1 MKKTK
6 LTPDPVRDPPKDS
19 GGSYQC
25 PGPHMILPA
34 RAYGDDR
41 FNQYPMTFRAFAIC
55 CSHANSWTGVFFPNQ
70 LYIANVLQCS
80 QQAVSQHM
88 RKLVQYGY
96 IEKLRNADI
105 RRNYGK
111 RGALWRV
118 IYDPTKTLEDCI
130 SGQPAQDRDPEMEAE
145 IAKHTLNV
153 ARTGP
158 KGSKGKRSPAADA
171 LDKLRITVDKDKEYK
186 TQLVQG
192 TASNSHVNGTNNKP
206 DLVLDNKPQLV
217 NNSIKLTNIN
227 TIGEIKEIDCRKLC
241 NAYGEIL
248 QAVYGQPW
256 SYDMR
261 QLNIAGDL
269 LRSGYTVLSFIED
282 AKGVVQWKREK
293 NQQPPYSL
301 QYFLSR
307 KVSQSKAQ
315 SGKDV
320 KDILK
325 HMTNKMRLPK

>member
-1 MKKTK
+1 MRKTK
-6 LTPDPVRDPPKDS
+6 LTPDPVRDPPAKS
-19 GGSYQC
+19 GGSFQC
-25 PGPHMILPA
+25 PGPHMIMPA
-34 RAYGDDR
+34 RAYGDNR

-70 LYIANVLQCS
+70 LYIAKVLECS

-88 RKLVQYGY
+88 RKLIEYGY

-118 IYDPTKTLEDCI
+118 IYDPTKTLDDCI
-130 SGQPAQDRDPEMEAE
+130 SGQPAQDRDPEIEAE

-153 ARTGP
+153 ARTGSRR
-158 KGSKGKRSPAADA
+158 KSIKA
-171 LDKLRITVDKDKEYK
+171 VDKDTQYK
-186 TQLVQG
+186 PDIVQAVPSKG
-192 TASNSHVNGTNNKP
+192 NGIDTDNKP
-206 DLVLDNKPQLV
+206 GVVLDNKVDLV
-217 NNSIKLTNIN
+217 NNSTKLTSIN

-241 NAYGEIL
+241 NNYGQIL
-248 QAVYGQPW
+248 QDIYGKPW
-256 SYDMR
+256 SYDLR
-261 QLNIAGDL
+261 QMAIAKEL
-269 LRSGYTVLSFIED
+269 LQSGYTILSFIED
-282 AKGVVQWKREK
+282 ARGVVTWKRDK

-301 QYFLSR
+301 QYFMSR
-307 KVSQSKAQ
+307 KVSQQQAK

-325 HMTNKMRLPK
+325 HMTSKMRLPK

>member
-105 RRNYGK
+105 RRGYGK

-145 IAKHTLNV
+145 IAKHTMNV
-153 ARTGP
+153 AKTGAR
-158 KGSKGKRSPAADA
+158 KKSIKA
-171 LDKLRITVDKDKEYK
+171 VDKDNEYK

-192 TASNSHVNGTNNKP
+192 TASNSVNGHAVNKP

-227 TIGEIKEIDCRKLC
+227 TIGEIKEVDCRKLC

-261 QLNIAGDL
+261 QMNIAGDL

-307 KVSQSKAQ
+307 KVSQSQAQ

-320 KDILK
+320 KDIIK
-325 HMTNKMRLPK
+325 HMSNKMKLR

>member
-105 RRNYGK
+105 RRGYGK

-153 ARTGP
+153 AKTGP
-158 KGSKGKRSPAADA
+158 RGSKAGKQA
-171 LDKLRITVDKDKEYK
+171 LDKMRNTVDKDKEYK

-192 TASNSHVNGTNNKP
+192 TASNGHGNGTDNKP

-241 NAYGEIL
+241 NGYGEIL
-248 QAVYGQPW
+248 QGKYGKPW

-261 QLNIAGDL
+261 QMQIAKEL
-269 LRSGYTVLSFIED
+269 LQAGYTIETFLAD
-282 AKGVVQWKREK
+282 AAGVIEWKHNK

-301 QYFLSR
+301 QYFMSR
-307 KVSQSKAQ
+307 KLSQEKAKT
-315 SGKDV
+315 GKDV
-320 KDILK
+320 TDIIK
-325 HMTNKMRLPK
+325 QMSNKMRLR

>member
-1 MKKTK
+1 MVALKKTK
-6 LTPDPVRDPPKDS
+6 LTPDPVRDPPNKS

-25 PGPHMILPA
+25 PGPHMIMPA

-70 LYIANVLQCS
+70 LYIAKVLQCS

-88 RKLVQYGY
+88 RKLLEYGY

-118 IYDPTKTLEDCI
+118 IYDPTKSLDDCI
-130 SGQPAQDRDPEMEAE
+130 AGQPAQDRDPEMEAE

-153 ARTGP
+153 AKSGARRKSIKAVDKE
-158 KGSKGKRSPAADA
+158 KGNKVGIVQDVSSKG
-171 LDKLRITVDKDKEYK
+171 
-186 TQLVQG
+186 
-192 TASNSHVNGTNNKP
+192 NGMDTNNKM
-206 DLVLDNKPQLV
+206 DVVLDNKTQLV

-248 QAVYGQPW
+248 QSVYGQPW

-261 QLNIAGDL
+261 QLNLAGDL

-293 NQQPPYSL
+293 SQQPPYSL

-307 KVSQSKAQ
+307 KLSQEKAQ

-320 KDILK
+320 QDIVK
-325 HMTNKMRLPK
+325 HMASKMKLR

>member
-6 LTPDPVRDPPKDS
+6 LTPDPVRDPPVKS

-25 PGPHMILPA
+25 PGPHMIMPA

-88 RKLVQYGY
+88 RKLLEYGY
-96 IEKLRNADI
+96 IEKLRNADV
-105 RRNYGK
+105 RRSYGK

-118 IYDPTKTLEDCI
+118 IYDPTKTLDDCI
-130 SGQPAQDRDPEMEAE
+130 AGQPAQDRDPEIEAE
-145 IAKHTLNV
+145 IAKHTMNV
-153 ARTGP
+153 AKTGAR
-158 KGSKGKRSPAADA
+158 KKSIKA
-171 LDKLRITVDKDKEYK
+171 VDKEREYK
-186 TQLVQG
+186 TQLVQD
-192 TASNSHVNGTNNKP
+192 TPSNSVNGHAVNKP

-227 TIGEIKEIDCRKLC
+227 TVGEIKEIDCRKLC
-241 NAYGEIL
+241 NGYGELL
-248 QAVYGQPW
+248 QAKYGKPW

-261 QLNIAGDL
+261 QMQIAEEL
-269 LRSGYTVLSFIED
+269 LKSGYTIETFLAD
-282 AKGVVQWKREK
+282 AAGVIQWKHEK

-301 QYFLSR
+301 QYFMSR
-307 KVSQSKAQ
+307 KLSQEKAKT
-315 SGKDV
+315 GKDV
-320 KDILK
+320 TDIIK
-325 HMTNKMRLPK
+325 QMSNKMRLR

>member
-105 RRNYGK
+105 RRGYGK

-145 IAKHTLNV
+145 IAKHTMNV
-153 ARTGP
+153 AKTGAR
-158 KGSKGKRSPAADA
+158 KKSIKA
-171 LDKLRITVDKDKEYK
+171 VDKDTEYK

-192 TASNSHVNGTNNKP
+192 TASNSVNGHAVNKP

-227 TIGEIKEIDCRKLC
+227 TIGEIKEVDCRKLC

-261 QLNIAGDL
+261 QMNIAGDL

-307 KVSQSKAQ
+307 KVSQSQAQ

-320 KDILK
+320 KDIIK
-325 HMTNKMRLPK
+325 HMSNKMKLR